1 MASLRQAAA
10 GCAAALTTSTSSPP
24 RSADMAQPQRSATT
38 VKLQIAGAVFL
49 PLLLLALWLNSRGF
63 FAAPGA

>member
-1 MASLRQAAA
+1 
-10 GCAAALTTSTSSPP
+10 
-24 RSADMAQPQRSATT
+24 MAQPQRSATT